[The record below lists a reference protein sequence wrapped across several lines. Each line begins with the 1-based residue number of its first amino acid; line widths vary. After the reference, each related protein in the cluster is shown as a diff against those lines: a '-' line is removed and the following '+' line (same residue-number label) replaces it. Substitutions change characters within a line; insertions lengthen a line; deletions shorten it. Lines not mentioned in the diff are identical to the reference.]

1 MSRREHSQTELT
13 RKLSQAGYEPS
24 EVAEALSWVSEHGM
38 QSEDRFASS
47 LIRRRSRQY
56 GDRAIKAELSQ
67 HGVSPA
73 GKLPE
78 IEQELQPESDRIFDW
93 FQRRYAQRLNEVV
106 DKAGEIDKE
115 ALFALKIKAFRAM
128 SAKGFEQNN
137 IEKAWKRFVDEFLSN
152 R

>member
-1 MSRREHSQTELT
+1 MSRREHSQAELI
-13 RKLSQAGYEPS
+13 RKLARAGYDQG
-24 EVAEALSWVSEHGM
+24 EVTEALNWVKEHGM
-38 QSEDRFASS
+38 QSQDRFASS

-67 HGVSPA
+67 HGISQA
-73 GKLPE
+73 GNLPE
-78 IEQELQPESDRIFDW
+78 IEQELQPESDRILDW
-93 FQRRYAQRLNEVV
+93 FQRRYCQKLYEIANE
-106 DKAGEIDKE
+106 AEGIDKE
-115 ALFALKIKAFRAM
+115 ALFALKIRAFRAM